1 MDDPVLAH
9 SVSEACSI
17 ACAGRTSIYE
27 AIQCGALR
35 AIKRGRRTLI
45 LHADL
50 LSWLQSLPPV
60 AVKAIEQSND
70 ERNSSRA

>member
-1 MDDPVLAH
+1 MCLRMASP
-9 SVSEACSI
+9 
-17 ACAGRTSIYE
+17 
-27 AIQCGALR
+27 AI
-35 AIKRGRRTLI
+35 I

-60 AVKAIEQSND
+60 VVKAIEQSND